1 MVLLDTNVLYLVLE
15 LEKNEKVDL
24 YRLKSYI
31 SDNKCTIS
39 IYSFFEMLNSKLLF
53 KQKLKVIEYL
63 AKNKIQ
69 IESNPKIN
77 AKVQNELFGKIKNE
91 QYYNYLKKI
100 YGEHIINEISSNI
113 QFFIVSY
120 AYVSAT
126 IYLDN
131 YERGVSNAKKYY
143 RKHFVL
149 IQKEIDKH
157 IGKIVL
163 NNLRKLLETDNFN
176 AENVQKMLLLLVANL
191 MTYYY
196 ELLKYAKNIFEN
208 KYNSAYY
215 KLIKKF
221 KKLKNLILKDKMQD
235 IIDFDFKYLSV
246 CRIII
251 EQFNT

>member
-1 MVLLDTNVLYLVLE
+1 M
-15 LEKNEKVDL
+15 
-24 YRLKSYI
+24 
-31 SDNKCTIS
+31 
-39 IYSFFEMLNSKLLF
+39 
-53 KQKLKVIEYL
+53 
-63 AKNKIQ
+63 
-69 IESNPKIN
+69 
-77 AKVQNELFGKIKNE
+77 
-91 QYYNYLKKI
+91 
-100 YGEHIINEISSNI
+100 IIA
-113 QFFIVSY
+113 FSY

-131 YERGVSNAKKYY
+131 YEQGVSNVKKYY

-163 NNLRKLLETDNFN
+163 NNLRKLLETNNFN

-208 KYNSAYY
+208 KDNSAYY
-215 KLIKKF
+215 KLINKF

-235 IIDFDFKYLSV
+235 IIDFDFRYLSV

-251 EQFNT
+251 EQFNTVEGVPKLKPSEVNDFLLNRIIESVYFVDENMKNEFEEAWLKRNLSSLFIKSSKLKPNDFLDYEILRELFYYIDVDLLITFDGKMIKIMDDIKNNEKFKNSIELIKSFEIS